1 MSTQRFDIRHAP
13 APRES
18 FRLLYI
24 SKSKFGGDWNSTT
37 HTHSC
42 TELFYCLSGEGQ
54 FYLAGQLFPVKPDDM
69 VIVNPQVEHTE
80 LSLNASPLEYIV
92 LGVASMEFLFSKADT
107 NYAIFNCRENRE
119 RMVTLL
125 HMLLAEA
132 DRSLDGCETVC
143 QDLLEVLLIWL
154 VRCTTISLQ
163 LEEAAPTENRECAEI
178 KRYLDTNYREDI
190 SLDYDLLIRLDTIFA
205 RGKLSV
211 RMGAM
216 EPALSRKHL
225 FFRRARHPLLDPK
238 TAVANDLGLCGF
250 LSFLVATSA
259 TQAVNFFVQKNLV
272 FRSNAQFRQAIPKY
286 ILLAVVLV
294 LISAALPAYS
304 QAFLLCLGLS
314 QVLVPTAANLMNI
327 VVQVVLSFPTMKFW
341 IMPADKGRVGT

>member
-1 MSTQRFDIRHAP
+1 MSTERFDIRHAP

-132 DRSLDGCETVC
+132 DRSLDGCETC
-143 QDLLEVLLIWL
+143 LL
-154 VRCTTISLQ
+154 
-163 LEEAAPTENRECAEI
+163 
-178 KRYLDTNYREDI
+178 Y
-190 SLDYDLLIRLDTIFA
+190 
-205 RGKLSV
+205 
-211 RMGAM
+211 
-216 EPALSRKHL
+216 
-225 FFRRARHPLLDPK
+225 
-238 TAVANDLGLCGF
+238 
-250 LSFLVATSA
+250 TSPSP
-259 TQAVNFFVQKNLV
+259 
-272 FRSNAQFRQAIPKY
+272 R
-286 ILLAVVLV
+286 
-294 LISAALPAYS
+294 
-304 QAFLLCLGLS
+304 
-314 QVLVPTAANLMNI
+314 
-327 VVQVVLSFPTMKFW
+327 
-341 IMPADKGRVGT
+341 D

>member
-1 MSTQRFDIRHAP
+1 MSTERFDIRHAP

-24 SKSKFGGDWNSTT
+24 SKSKFGGDWNSTA

-54 FYLAGQLFPVKPDDM
+54 FYLSGQLYPVKPDDM
-69 VIVNPQVEHTE
+69 IIVNPQVEHTE

-163 LEEAAPTENRECAEI
+163 LEEAAPTENRECTEI

-190 SLDYDLLIRLDTIFA
+190 SLD
-205 RGKLSV
+205 
-211 RMGAM
+211 
-216 EPALSRKHL
+216 
-225 FFRRARHPLLDPK
+225 
-238 TAVANDLGLCGF
+238 
-250 LSFLVATSA
+250 
-259 TQAVNFFVQKNLV
+259 
-272 FRSNAQFRQAIPKY
+272 
-286 ILLAVVLV
+286 LLAELAH
-294 LISAALPAYS
+294 LNKYYLAHTFQREYGISPITYLNRRRIEESKHMLGNTSYSLAQISELMGFSSPSYFSQCFRKAEGLTPNEYRRQVRQGQRPAPS
-304 QAFLLCLGLS
+304 KRHE
-314 QVLVPTAANLMNI
+314 V
-327 VVQVVLSFPTMKFW
+327 
-341 IMPADKGRVGT
+341 

>member
-1 MSTQRFDIRHAP
+1 MSTQRFDIRHTP

-24 SKSKFGGDWNSTT
+24 SKSRFGGDWNSTT

-190 SLDYDLLIRLDTIFA
+190 SLD
-205 RGKLSV
+205 
-211 RMGAM
+211 
-216 EPALSRKHL
+216 
-225 FFRRARHPLLDPK
+225 
-238 TAVANDLGLCGF
+238 
-250 LSFLVATSA
+250 
-259 TQAVNFFVQKNLV
+259 
-272 FRSNAQFRQAIPKY
+272 
-286 ILLAVVLV
+286 LLAELAH
-294 LISAALPAYS
+294 LNKYYLAHTFQREYGISPITYLNRRRIEESKHMLGNTSYSLAQISELMGFSSPSYFSQCFRKAEGMTPNEYRRQTRQGKRPAPS
-304 QAFLLCLGLS
+304 KRHE
-314 QVLVPTAANLMNI
+314 I
-327 VVQVVLSFPTMKFW
+327 
-341 IMPADKGRVGT
+341 